1 MKKICLLLYVCVL
14 SIQSFAQNF
23 PFEVCLDGI
32 NDNTKWYYVK
42 INNKYIGADD
52 QLKLFVSDRV
62 KDTNVDKYLW
72 AFIDAGKESFY
83 LTNRYLGN
91 SYRLGSNSRSSV
103 IQYGDLAVMKQG
115 VGRKMH
121 YKNTK
126 NGGAGIY
133 TKNMFNTYLGT
144 NNSLVGFVDSRDK
157 ADIIVDFAK
166 SESDIN
172 REIEAEKNR
181 KAVEAKKKA
190 EEQARK
196 QEEERLIREK
206 IKAMPS
212 EAFLGTWEALA
223 GSTIPG
229 NKQIFRKDGSK
240 GEVGEREM
248 RWKIGGIMCN
258 FKVRVTYT
266 KTTLWR
272 KVDDKIILDTKS
284 ISDVTVKV
292 IDVDYS
298 NMTAAQRNKVKAG
311 IPAFERFAT
320 KEARDDWAKVMKPSS
335 DSYTIIEIRDDYMHL
350 QKDPDG
356 TIVYKL
362 RKIN

>member
-1 MKKICLLLYVCVL
+1 MKKIYFLFYVFVL
-14 SIQSFAQNF
+14 SIHSMAQNF

-42 INNKYIGADD
+42 INNKYIGVDK

-62 KDTNVDKYLW
+62 KDANVDQYLW

-115 VGRKMH
+115 AGRKMY
-121 YKNTK
+121 YKLTK

-133 TKNMFNTYLGT
+133 TKNLFNTYLGT
-144 NNSLVGFVDSRDK
+144 DNSRVGFVESSQK

-181 KAVEAKKKA
+181 KAEEAKKKA

-196 QEEERLIREK
+196 QEEERIIREK

-212 EAFLGTWEALA
+212 EAFLGTWVEIE
-223 GSTIPG
+223 GSSTPG

-258 FKVRVTYT
+258 FKVRATWT

-272 KVDDKIILDTKS
+272 KVDDKIIIDTKS

-292 IDVDYS
+292 INVDYS

-311 IPAFERFAT
+311 IPAFERLAT
-320 KEARDDWAKVMKPSS
+320 NEMRDDWAKVMKPSS
-335 DSYTIIEIRDDYMHL
+335 NSYTIIEIRNDYMHL

>member
-23 PFEVCLDGI
+23 PFEVCLESI

-62 KDTNVDKYLW
+62 KEDNVDKYLW

-83 LTNRYLGN
+83 LANRYLGI
-91 SYRLGSNSRSSV
+91 SYRLGSNSRTSV

-181 KAVEAKKKA
+181 KVEEAKKKA
-190 EEQARK
+190 EEQTRK
-196 QEEERLIREK
+196 KEEERLMKEK
-206 IKAMPS
+206 LKAIPS
-212 EAFLGTWEALA
+212 EAFLGTWEEIE
-223 GSTIPG
+223 GSATPG

-240 GEVGEREM
+240 GEVGERGM
-248 RWKIGGIMCN
+248 RWEIGGIMCN
-258 FKVRVTYT
+258 FKVRATWT

-272 KVDDKIILDTKS
+272 KVDDKIIFDVKS

-335 DSYTIIEIRDDYMHL
+335 KTYTIYIFRDDYMYL
-350 QKDPDG
+350 QEYPYG
-356 TIVYKL
+356 TIYKL
-362 RKIN
+362 RKIK